1 MMDDANLDALLAAPL
16 DDVADNGFSSRVT
29 ARVIKTQE
37 RRAWLTMLVPIVAL
51 CALVPF
57 LPLEEFT
64 HAIVRVTPMIANSG
78 AISLALAVL
87 ILTYMIDQ
95 RLRE

>member
-1 MMDDANLDALLAAPL
+1 MMDDSNLDASLTAPL

-29 ARVIKTQE
+29 ARVLQTQE
-37 RRAWLTMLVPIVAL
+37 QRAWLTMLVPMLAL

-64 HAIVRVTPMIANSG
+64 HAMMRVTPVIANSG

-87 ILTYMIDQ
+87 ILTFMLDQ

>member
-16 DDVADNGFSSRVT
+16 DDVADDGFSSRVA
-29 ARVIKTQE
+29 ARVIQTQE
-37 RRAWLTMLVPIVAL
+37 RHAWFTMLAPMLAL

-64 HAIVRVTPMIANSG
+64 HAMVRVTPVIANSG

-87 ILTYMIDQ
+87 ILTFMIDQ

>member
-1 MMDDANLDALLAAPL
+1 
-16 DDVADNGFSSRVT
+16 
-29 ARVIKTQE
+29 
-37 RRAWLTMLVPIVAL
+37 MLVPVLAL

-64 HAIVRVTPMIANSG
+64 HAIVRVTPVIANSG

-87 ILTYMIDQ
+87 ILTFMIDQ

>member
-1 MMDDANLDALLAAPL
+1 MDDGNLDAMLAAPL
-16 DDVADNGFSSRVT
+16 DDVVDSGFSSLVT
-29 ARVIKTQE
+29 ARVLQTQE
-37 RRAWLTMLVPIVAL
+37 RRTWLTMLIPILAL

-64 HAIVRVTPMIANSG
+64 HAIVRVTPVIANSG
-78 AISLALAVL
+78 AISLALGVL
-87 ILTYMIDQ
+87 ILTFMLDQ